1 MHGIHKA
8 REILHAK
15 ILRLRSI
22 EGIVCSLMF
31 ERLWDDSSKEQRG
44 EAITFI
50 KKENKVKIQN
60 WMRIHPSLEL
70 GELSTSRLKE
80 LARKMRV
87 PNYSRKTKVELI
99 QSIKEAEDVS
109 KQG

>member
-22 EGIVCSLMF
+22 EGIVTSLRF
-31 ERLWDDSSKEQRG
+31 ERLWDDSKKEQREEVIG
-44 EAITFI
+44 YI
-50 KKENKVKIQN
+50 KKENKVKIQT
-60 WMRIHPSLEL
+60 WMRTHPSLEL
-70 GELSTSRLKE
+70 GEINTARLKE
-80 LARKMRV
+80 LARKLRV
-87 PNYSRKTKVELI
+87 PNYSRKTKLELI
-99 QSIKEAEDVS
+99 RSIKEVEDVS